1 MPPLERLPRTSNLS
15 SPLPEAEFRP
25 REFFRKRSQFEGPSR
40 NASSHPRRMSL
51 SKRLNIT
58 GEGMESRH
66 MEPRQLFDENATR
79 LTSYEIHHGC
89 SHETAVKHKVIR
101 ELLFAE
107 PSQIPK
113 PKAMVERLAQHG
125 VQASEDFVRNFYRAL
140 GWSDP
145 DE

>member
-1 MPPLERLPRTSNLS
+1 
-15 SPLPEAEFRP
+15 
-25 REFFRKRSQFEGPSR
+25 
-40 NASSHPRRMSL
+40 
-51 SKRLNIT
+51 
-58 GEGMESRH
+58 MESR
-66 MEPRQLFDENATR
+66 PLFDENATR
-79 LTSYEIHHGC
+79 NLTSYEIHHGC

-113 PKAMVERLAQHG
+113 PKDMVERLAQHG

-145 DE
+145 DAE